1 MPVTRHQNSGI
12 IKKDAMKFTSKW
24 ERCLRIE
31 VTLIINLSQKCFQK
45 KLLNILSDYTY
56 LP

>member
-45 KLLNILSDYTY
+45 KLL
-56 LP
+56 